1 MGVDGIPVRIALQR
15 SLSRTPLD
23 EEMEAACDYT
33 TLQPWPVK
41 AKGRRCERGKPKME
55 SFGIGKTREN
65 MQPQG

>member
-33 TLQPWPVK
+33 NLQPWPVK
-41 AKGRRCERGKPKME
+41 A
-55 SFGIGKTREN
+55 REK
-65 MQPQG
+65 